1 MEIKLS
7 VMVGTLQL
15 TARSEQAL
23 PDQARNHAKPCEIKQ
38 NDDVLL
44 SDDDGNL
51 TIHLKNM
58 ISSEPL

>member
-1 MEIKLS
+1 MEVKLS

-23 PDQARNHAKPCEIKQ
+23 PDQARNHAKPCETKQ
-38 NDDVLL
+38 ICNVLQ
-44 SDDDGNL
+44 SYDAENL
-51 TIHLKNM
+51 TINLKNM